1 MGAKPLPRRE
11 YDFAEVL
18 VDQLLLES
26 FSNERS
32 PYFQS
37 GEDAPTARLI
47 DKFKGKLTYHINHS
61 LSKRQKQVIKSYLQ
75 GKREREIA
83 AELGITQQV
92 VHIYKQ
98 RAIKQL
104 YKLLAS

>member
-1 MGAKPLPRRE
+1 MPHRRE

-26 FSNERS
+26 FANERS
-32 PYFQS
+32 PYFNS
-37 GEDAPTARLI
+37 EDEPPRPQLLE
-47 DKFKGKLTYHINHS
+47 KFRGKLVYHINNS
-61 LSKRQKQVIKSYLQ
+61 LSVRQKQVIRSFLR

-98 RAIKQL
+98 RAIK
-104 YKLLAS
+104 KLGKILVS